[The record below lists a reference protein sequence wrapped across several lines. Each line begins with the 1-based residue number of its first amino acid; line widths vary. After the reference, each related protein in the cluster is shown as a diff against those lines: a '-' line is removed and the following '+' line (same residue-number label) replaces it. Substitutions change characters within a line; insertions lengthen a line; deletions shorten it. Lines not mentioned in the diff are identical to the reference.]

1 MIELKEN
8 CFIFQSSLFLKLSKD
23 FIRLLSDARREVN
36 LCVVRKELL
45 WFDEILDEISL
56 G

>member
-1 MIELKEN
+1 MIIELKEN

-23 FIRLLSDARREVN
+23 FIRLLSAASMRREIN

-45 WFDEILDEISL
+45 RFDEISL